1 MNIDKE
7 LEKVFEDPLLENVGK
22 EDLSL
27 FDVPEN
33 LKKSVKDKPDYVAQ
47 RVPCANFSDYEH
59 GFKQVHSELQSGKR
73 SVKQLKKTQSLQAGS
88 YYIVGGV
95 MLYLEHIDELFEKEK
110 RKKKDARTRCIY
122 ENGTE
127 SDVYLDTLRRSITS
141 DGYMITENADES
153 DDFLQ
158 RNMGI
163 NPDDVQDGWIYVL
176 SSLSEH
182 PEIKNQPNLYK
193 IGFSTIPVEQRIA
206 NAKNEPTYLMDKV
219 KLISSWK
226 TYNMNTHKFE
236 KLIHQFFSAVQFRF
250 EVKDE
255 KGNKY
260 RANEWYLVPLGII
273 ETVISRIVDKSI
285 VDYRYNP
292 SLQSLEKI
300 EKKEIVEKK
309 YDTSGMKVLTL
320 NIKQVFFDAIMAG
333 DKDIEARD
341 LKSTTINRYTWLN
354 KEDGK
359 RYLKVYDAIR
369 FYVGYNKD
377 RESALVEVVD
387 TTFDPHDQAVLY
399 FLGKILEKNF

>member
-7 LEKVFEDPLLENVGK
+7 LENIFEDPLLENIEK

-33 LKKSVKDKPDYVAQ
+33 LKKTAKNSPDYVAQ
-47 RVPCANFSDYEH
+47 RVPCANFSDYEA
-59 GFKQVHSELQSGKR
+59 GFKQVHQELKSGKR
-73 SVKQLKKTQSLQAGS
+73 SIKQLQKSKSLQAGS
-88 YYIVGGV
+88 YYITGGV
-95 MLYLEHIDELFEKEK
+95 MLYLEHIDELFEKTT

-127 SDVYLDTLRRSITS
+127 SDIYLDTLRRAITS
-141 DGYMITENADES
+141 DGYIITESS
-153 DDFLQ
+153 DDVDEFLQ
-158 RNMGI
+158 SNLGV
-163 NPDDVQDGWIYVL
+163 NPDDKQDGWIYVL
-176 SSLSEH
+176 RSLSEN
-182 PEIKNQPNLYK
+182 PEIKNQDNLYK
-193 IGFSTIPVEQRIA
+193 IGFSTIPVKQRIS
-206 NAKNEPTYLMDKV
+206 NAKNEPTYLMDNV
-219 KLISSWK
+219 EVVSSWK

-250 EVKDE
+250 EVKDD
-255 KGNKY
+255 KGNKF
-260 RANEWYLVPLGII
+260 RATEWYVVPFGII
-273 ETVISRIVDKSI
+273 ETVINRIVDKSI

-300 EKKEIVEKK
+300 EKEETVEKK
-309 YDTSGMKVLTL
+309 FDTTGMKVLTL

-333 DKDIEARD
+333 NKDVEARD
-341 LKSTTINRYTWLN
+341 LKSTTINKYTWLN

-369 FYVGYNKD
+369 FYVGYHKD
-377 RESALVEVVD
+377 RESALVEVVN

-399 FLGKILEKNF
+399 YLGRVLEKS

>member
-7 LEKVFEDPLLENVGK
+7 LENIFEDPLLENIGK

-33 LKKSVKDKPDYVAQ
+33 LKKSAKNSPDYVAQ
-47 RVPCANFSDYEH
+47 RVPCANFSDYEA
-59 GFKQVHSELQSGKR
+59 GFKQVHQELKQGKR
-73 SVKQLKKTQSLQAGS
+73 NILKYNKQPLLAGNYFITGGILVYLESIKDLKK
-88 YYIVGGV
+88 
-95 MLYLEHIDELFEKEK
+95 EKNGTLNG
-110 RKKKDARTRCIY
+110 RTRCVY

-127 SDVYLDTLRRSITS
+127 SNILLDSLRKSIYT
-141 DGYMITENADES
+141 DGYIITENS
-153 DDFLQ
+153 DDVDEFLQ
-158 RNMGI
+158 SNLGV
-163 NPDDVQDGWIYVL
+163 NPDDKQDGWIYVL
-176 SSLSEH
+176 SSLSEN
-182 PEIKNQPNLYK
+182 PEIKNQENLYK
-193 IGFSTIPVEQRIA
+193 IGFSTIPVEQRIS
-206 NAKNEPTYLMDKV
+206 NAKNEPTYLMDNV
-219 KLISSWK
+219 EVVSSWK

-260 RANEWYLVPLGII
+260 RATEWYVVPFGII
-273 ETVISRIVDKSI
+273 ETVINRIVDKSI

-300 EKKEIVEKK
+300 EKEETVEKK
-309 YDTSGMKVLTL
+309 FDTTGMKVLTL

-341 LKSTTINRYTWLN
+341 LKSTTINKYTWLN

-369 FYVGYNKD
+369 FYVGYHKD
-377 RESALVEVVD
+377 RESALVEVVN

-399 FLGKILEKNF
+399 YLGRVLEKS

>member
-22 EDLSL
+22 EDFSL

-163 NPDDVQDGWIYVL
+163 NPDDVQDG
-176 SSLSEH
+176 
-182 PEIKNQPNLYK
+182 
-193 IGFSTIPVEQRIA
+193 
-206 NAKNEPTYLMDKV
+206 
-219 KLISSWK
+219 
-226 TYNMNTHKFE
+226 
-236 KLIHQFFSAVQFRF
+236 
-250 EVKDE
+250 
-255 KGNKY
+255 
-260 RANEWYLVPLGII
+260 
-273 ETVISRIVDKSI
+273 
-285 VDYRYNP
+285 
-292 SLQSLEKI
+292 
-300 EKKEIVEKK
+300 
-309 YDTSGMKVLTL
+309 
-320 NIKQVFFDAIMAG
+320 
-333 DKDIEARD
+333 
-341 LKSTTINRYTWLN
+341 
-354 KEDGK
+354 
-359 RYLKVYDAIR
+359 
-369 FYVGYNKD
+369 
-377 RESALVEVVD
+377 
-387 TTFDPHDQAVLY
+387 
-399 FLGKILEKNF
+399 